1 MSRPRKKRD
10 SDIHG
15 RTRPPTAICRGIP
28 QCLVIHRSVFK
39 HYFIACDVES
49 LSSVQEAM
57 STRQHTT
64 LRDLESCIDD
74 FDIDDIGKKNRVRR
88 RVSYRIGTCQ

>member
-1 MSRPRKKRD
+1 
-10 SDIHG
+10 
-15 RTRPPTAICRGIP
+15 
-28 QCLVIHRSVFK
+28 
-39 HYFIACDVES
+39 
-49 LSSVQEAM
+49 M